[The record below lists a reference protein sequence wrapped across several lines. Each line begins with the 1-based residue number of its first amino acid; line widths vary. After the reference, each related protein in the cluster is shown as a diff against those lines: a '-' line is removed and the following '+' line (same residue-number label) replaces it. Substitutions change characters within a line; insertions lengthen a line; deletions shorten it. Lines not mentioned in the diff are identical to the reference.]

1 MTYARAAAVVLA
13 ALAVA
18 GCGSSSGTVRP
29 ATPATPVAVPYN
41 PVTILK
47 LAGAI
52 PDPGEVYG
60 RVGVDDNQIADGQFT
75 PGQRSD
81 LVMGNAEYLTVFT
94 YRTTAE
100 RDYHVAHPVL
110 APQDDEALITGPHAS
125 LIIVNGA
132 SGVAWGSTAE
142 HGPSPQVI
150 AARVG
155 GKVVYQR

>member
-1 MTYARAAAVVLA
+1 
-13 ALAVA
+13 
-18 GCGSSSGTVRP
+18 
-29 ATPATPVAVPYN
+29 VPYN

-60 RVGVDDNQIADGQFT
+60 HVGVDDNQIADGQFR
-75 PGQRSD
+75 PGQVSYD
-81 LVMGNAEYLTVFT
+81 VMGNAEYLTVFT

-100 RDYHVAHPVL
+100 RDYAVAHPVL
-110 APQDDEALITGPHAS
+110 APQDNEALVTGPHAS

-132 SGVAWGSTAE
+132 QGVAWGSPAE
-142 HGPSPQVI
+142 FGPSPQVI

-155 GKVVYQR
+155 GTVVSQH